1 MSVKKNFIYSG
12 ILTASQYFFPLIT
25 YPYISRVLGV
35 SNIGIV
41 NYIDSIINYFI
52 LFSMLGMAV
61 VGIREIAMAKNG
73 KKALSNTFWGLFILN
88 GLTTIIALAIL
99 VICIYVVPEFEK
111 YRMLLFIGVIKLVGN
126 FCLIDWFYKGIEN
139 FKYITN
145 RTILIKLIYV
155 ASVFIFI
162 HNSEDYE
169 KFFLLSVLT
178 IGLNAIFNLT
188 YVFRFVLVRNIRINV
203 KAYLKPFISMGGY
216 QILTSMYTSFNVAY
230 LGWTVGTT
238 QVGYY
243 TTATKIYGLILAL
256 YGAFT
261 GVMLPRMSSLLA
273 ENKMEEFKKYVV
285 KSTNFMLILNIP
297 VILFGL
303 VYAPQII
310 DIVSGKG
317 YEGAI
322 IPFQLTMILMLL
334 VGYDQI
340 QIIQILMPMK
350 YDKAIL
356 VNSAVGAVVGIV
368 ANILLVPYFK
378 SIGSAMVL
386 VISELA
392 VLLVARY
399 FIRKKIAL
407 SFPMV
412 DFMKQFLF
420 YIPLGLTFWFLKVAI
435 ESVYIP
441 FFMSLCIVPIYV
453 YVLHYLI
460 LKNELVVNFV
470 NSILKR

>member
-61 VGIREIAMAKNG
+61 VGIREIAIDKND

-111 YRMLLFIGVIKLVGN
+111 YRTLLFIGVIKLVGN

-188 YVFRFVLVRNIRINV
+188 YVFRFVFVRNVQINI

-273 ENKMEEFKKYVV
+273 ENKMDEFKKYVV

-297 VILFGL
+297 IILFGL
-303 VYAPQII
+303 CT
-310 DIVSGKG
+310 S
-317 YEGAI
+317 
-322 IPFQLTMILMLL
+322 
-334 VGYDQI
+334 
-340 QIIQILMPMK
+340 
-350 YDKAIL
+350 
-356 VNSAVGAVVGIV
+356 N
-368 ANILLVPYFK
+368 N
-378 SIGSAMVL
+378 
-386 VISELA
+386 
-392 VLLVARY
+392 RY
-399 FIRKKIAL
+399 
-407 SFPMV
+407 SF
-412 DFMKQFLF
+412 
-420 YIPLGLTFWFLKVAI
+420 
-435 ESVYIP
+435 
-441 FFMSLCIVPIYV
+441 
-453 YVLHYLI
+453 
-460 LKNELVVNFV
+460 
-470 NSILKR
+470 R